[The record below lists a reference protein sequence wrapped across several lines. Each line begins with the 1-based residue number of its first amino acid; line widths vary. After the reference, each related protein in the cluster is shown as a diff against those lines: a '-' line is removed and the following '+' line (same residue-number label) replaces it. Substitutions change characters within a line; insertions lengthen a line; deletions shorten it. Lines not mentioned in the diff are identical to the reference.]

1 MRLDRL
7 RRYDEGGQAPD
18 PMQILQAYAQ
28 ANQMDEE
35 TFAQFMQ
42 EFQSMAPQ
50 EQQHVL
56 QVISQQLEQAAQQQA
71 PQGQMPLREGD
82 EMPQQDPNQNP
93 MVAQLGGM
101 IDNSIYDPY
110 TRSYTLPKAGYGMYD
125 GDPTAKYPIV
135 GPPVKNTIKAKP
147 VVQNTVTLNTSRN
160 TSEFSRDSS
169 SLMGMIPKSDTANKE
184 IKKIVNIKDNGI
196 PDELDSYQGSNLHPL
211 GGKINPQFY
220 KDHIGELRK
229 IKGLRNAIPFETVKG
244 DLVYYNYD
252 TGKYGAIGLPGRMSY
267 NQISDLGEIFD
278 FTGVANYG
286 DSRAAKYNKMISSQG
301 WQNADGSRGESST
314 GESIYNS
321 FDNIINKIGNI
332 PAIGKTKGIIKGGSS
347 VLGKV
352 FEKGS
357 GLLKKIGIMDDEATI
372 LSKIEKGKVR
382 LGEHLPTYKK
392 LEDLDNIKKEWG
404 ESSKQYQVAKAV
416 YQGEK
421 KILSKENEALKKQS
435 LLYAEQQ
442 KMLTDAPYHP
452 LISDPIHPLVNSAT
466 TALTVEEK
474 AKKLDELSV
483 LKSKVD
489 SELQLSNLKVKELKT
504 KLGEPTLDLLQK
516 WNIVDKNK
524 RSIEKQL
531 SVLDKSDVSKLT
543 EQLNKNKKLIEKYR
557 KIPEGLRKTTDIDKA
572 FEDVSK
578 PALKIIHDIIKA
590 PYEKGNGLRTGFGAI
605 LQIINQDETK

>member
-1 MRLDRL
+1 MMLHKL
-7 RRYDEGGQAPD
+7 RRYDEGGQTPD
-18 PMQILQAYAQ
+18 PMQLLQAYAQ
-28 ANQMDEE
+28 ANQMSEE
-35 TFAQFMQ
+35 DFAQLVQ
-42 EFQSMAPQ
+42 EFKSMAPE
-50 EQQHVL
+50 EQQQAL
-56 QVISQQLEQAAQQQA
+56 QAISQQLQQMQQQAQPQGMTMGADANQIPQEQGNPMIAQLGARVENAIYDPVFKTYTYELPKAAFGEDPTVGYFRVPPPTQKIVKKPANKPIVKPVTQTVQTNTDPEVADLQRRAQQQ
-71 PQGQMPLREGD
+71 
-82 EMPQQDPNQNP
+82 
-93 MVAQLGGM
+93 
-101 IDNSIYDPY
+101 
-110 TRSYTLPKAGYGMYD
+110 
-125 GDPTAKYPIV
+125 
-135 GPPVKNTIKAKP
+135 P
-147 VVQNTVTLNTSRN
+147 VV
-160 TSEFSRDSS
+160 
-169 SLMGMIPKSDTANKE
+169 AAKE
-184 IKKIVNIKDNGI
+184 AQKIVNIKDNGI

-220 KDHIGELRK
+220 KDHIGELRN
-229 IKGLRNAIPFETVKG
+229 IKGLRNAIPLETVKG

-286 DSRAAKYNKMISSQG
+286 DSRAAKYNKMVSSQG

-404 ESSKQYQVAKAV
+404 ESSKQYQVAKAA

-466 TALTVEEK
+466 TALTAEEK

-489 SELQLSNLKVKELKT
+489 SELQLSNLKIKELKT

-531 SVLDKSDVSKLT
+531 SALDKSDVSKLT

-605 LQIINQDETK
+605 LQIMNQDETK